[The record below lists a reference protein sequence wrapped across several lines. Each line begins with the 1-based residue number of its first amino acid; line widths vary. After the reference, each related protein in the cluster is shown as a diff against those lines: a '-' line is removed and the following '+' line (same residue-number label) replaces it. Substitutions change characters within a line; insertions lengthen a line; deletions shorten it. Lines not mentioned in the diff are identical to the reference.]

1 MSRYIFRRLVTMPL
15 VLLGIVTLT
24 FFASRLAGD
33 PIVSI
38 VGLRG
43 AGNPDTVAAARVKW
57 GLDGSIVNQYF
68 VYLGHLVGGDLGISI
83 TTRQPVVSDI
93 TRRLPAT
100 AELAIGAMLFGG
112 LGGVLLG
119 VLAAARKGRWVDS
132 VIRGFAVAG
141 ASLPVFWTALVLL
154 FFLYAKT
161 GWLPGPGRLPARID
175 APAHVTGMYTVDSLL
190 AGNFTLFR
198 QTVMRLLLPSFV
210 LGWALMG
217 GVARTVRATVLDEL
231 HSDYVRTARSKGI
244 SERAVFLGHV
254 LRNAMLPILTLLGL
268 SFAALLT
275 GAVLVENIF
284 SWNGLGQYTVYAAQS
299 LDYPALYGT
308 CMTGALI
315 FLTANLV
322 TDVLYGIVDP
332 KVRLT

>member
-1 MSRYIFRRLVTMPL
+1 M
-15 VLLGIVTLT
+15 
-24 FFASRLAGD
+24 
-33 PIVSI
+33 
-38 VGLRG
+38 
-43 AGNPDTVAAARVKW
+43 
-57 GLDGSIVNQYF
+57 
-68 VYLGHLVGGDLGISI
+68 
-83 TTRQPVVSDI
+83 
-93 TRRLPAT
+93 
-100 AELAIGAMLFGG
+100 
-112 LGGVLLG
+112 
-119 VLAAARKGRWVDS
+119 
-132 VIRGFAVAG
+132 AG

-161 GWLPGPGRLPARID
+161 GWFPGPGRLPARID

-315 FLTANLV
+315 FLIANLV